1 MELVIQ
7 IFFRLAS
14 IYCPKVYGTSK
25 KLYPVPNHCHKC
37 LTNVLNET
45 KEPRESITY
54 PRCKKKTNKQKHCKS
69 KEGLKKSTKSDVQ
82 KVHPAG
88 IYLLKCKNKN
98 IGVFIVNFKHI
109 SHLVV
114 VFLLLTLNM

>member
-1 MELVIQ
+1 MYWMKQKNQENQLHT
-7 IFFRLAS
+7 LAA
-14 IYCPKVYGTSK
+14 
-25 KLYPVPNHCHKC
+25 
-37 LTNVLNET
+37 
-45 KEPRESITY
+45 
-54 PRCKKKTNKQKHCKS
+54 KKKPNKQKHCKS

-82 KVHPAG
+82 KVNPAG

>member
-1 MELVIQ
+1 MKQKNQENQLHT
-7 IFFRLAS
+7 LAA
-14 IYCPKVYGTSK
+14 K
-25 KLYPVPNHCHKC
+25 KNK
-37 LTNVLNET
+37 
-45 KEPRESITY
+45 
-54 PRCKKKTNKQKHCKS
+54 KKKTKHCKT

-82 KVHPAG
+82 RVNPAG